1 MKIAITVCRPAKP
14 DALYNWTGDPGI
26 THKTH
31 LVELNDL
38 PEEVISAAREEKA
51 AGCITNISFV
61 VEEDTDT
68 TEKK

>member
-1 MKIAITVCRPAKP
+1 MKIAITVCRPANP
-14 DALYNWTGDPGI
+14 DALYNWTADPGI
-26 THKTH
+26 TYKTH

-61 VEEDTDT
+61 EENTDT